1 MSQLS
6 PLSKLQVIMGAA
18 LLSLFT
24 FVVARD
30 VAADT
35 SPKRIVSVGGSV
47 TEIVYALGQEHRLV
61 AKDTTSN
68 HPADARRL
76 PDVGYVRRLSPEGLL
91 SVEPDLI
98 LAEEGA
104 GPPETFEVLAN
115 TGLPIEIIPMGFDLP
130 AVQAKI
136 RAVAMAL
143 DAAEA
148 GETLVAQVT
157 EEVEGAAQ
165 FAGLRDQ
172 KVLFVLSMQGGRVM
186 AAGGNTAAQGVL
198 ELAGAQNA
206 ITGFDGYK
214 LVSDEAVLT
223 AAPDV
228 ILMMQ
233 SHRPGAVTPADVLAH
248 PAVAATPAGRAQAV
262 LQMDGM
268 LLLGFSV
275 RTGQAVSEL
284 AAGLA
289 TSGS

>member
-1 MSQLS
+1 MNQMSSLCR
-6 PLSKLQVIMGAA
+6 LQAAMAAA
-18 LLSLFT
+18 LLALFSFGVLEAT
-24 FVVARD
+24 AETVP
-30 VAADT
+30 T
-35 SPKRIVSVGGSV
+35 RIVSVGGSV

-61 AKDTTSN
+61 ARDTTSN
-68 HPADARRL
+68 YPVEARSL

-91 SVEPDLI
+91 SVAPDMI

-115 TGLPIEIIPMGFDLP
+115 SGLPIVTVPMGYDLP
-130 AVQAKI
+130 AVQSKI
-136 RAVAMAL
+136 RAVSEAL
-143 DAAEA
+143 GVADA
-148 GETLVAQVT
+148 GEELALQVT
-157 EEVEGAAQ
+157 ADVEEAIRA
-165 FAGLRDQ
+165 AGLRDQ
-172 KVLFVLSMQGGRVM
+172 SVLFVLSMQGGRIM
-186 AAGGNTAAQGVL
+186 AAGGDTAAQGVL
-198 ELAGAQNA
+198 ELAGAKNA
-206 ITGFDGYK
+206 ISGFDGYK

-233 SHRPGAVTPADVLAH
+233 SHRRGAVSPGDVLAH
-248 PAVAATPAGRAQAV
+248 PAIAATPAGRNQAV

-289 TSGS
+289 AADS